1 MSLRSPRPAA
11 TRAIQVLFLYFHQ
24 AYSLL
29 ILRASEPLRI
39 MTEMQYKYTYP
50 VIDRELRN
58 FLAFVLLLLAVVAV
72 AAAIGS
78 VSGVNTTA
86 INAQTMGFPANT
98 VQPLVP
104 PQAQEHIDEH
114 VPIRWIEDP
123 TDPIIDDPIVE
134 PPAEM

>member
-1 MSLRSPRPAA
+1 
-11 TRAIQVLFLYFHQ
+11 
-24 AYSLL
+24 
-29 ILRASEPLRI
+29 
-39 MTEMQYKYTYP
+39 MQHKYTYP
-50 VIDRELRN
+50 VIGQALRD
-58 FLAFVLLLLAVVAV
+58 FLAFVLLLLAVVTV

-78 VSGVNTTA
+78 VSGVDTGA
-86 INAQTMGFPANT
+86 IDAQTMGFPSDT